1 MAWAWDAMTVPSELP
16 LVIFGYGSLIWR
28 PDFPHVSAHP
38 ALLVGWHR
46 SFCIWSHHHRGTA
59 ARPGLVLGLRPGG
72 ACRGVAFVVA
82 PEEAAAALAVL
93 DARELVAGEY
103 RRTLRPVRLLDGG
116 TRVAAV
122 VYVADRAAPVFCPGL
137 APDRAAAAIAL
148 AHGISGAN
156 RDYLTNT
163 LAGLRAIGVRDRGLE
178 RVAALLPGPGATA
191 G

>member
-1 MAWAWDAMTVPSELP
+1 MLSGGALFV
-16 LVIFGYGSLIWR
+16 FGYGSLIWR

-38 ALLVGWHR
+38 ARLAGWHR

-72 ACRGVAFVVA
+72 SCRGVAFAV
-82 PEEAAAALAVL
+82 AAADAERALAIL

-103 RRTLRPVRLLDGG
+103 RRTTRYLRLLDSGR
-116 TRVAAV
+116 RVPAV

-137 APDRAAAAIAL
+137 AADRAAAAIST

-163 LAGLRAIGVRDRGLE
+163 LVGLRAMGVRDRGLE
-178 RVAALLPGPGATA
+178 RVAALLPRPG
-191 G
+191 